1 MFEDEVNFWDF
12 FDEEFYRLNF
22 IMVNELEEIVEWR
35 MVFFIRLLLFMFGV
49 RSLRLGVIIVILV
62 SSLVVFE
69 FLVSFDFE
77 EVYLLID
84 ILMKMVILLLLLY
97 LLNWM
102 YCD

>member
-1 MFEDEVNFWDF
+1 
-12 FDEEFYRLNF
+12 
-22 IMVNELEEIVEWR
+22 MVNELEEIVEWR

>member
-1 MFEDEVNFWDF
+1 MDGV
-12 FDEEFYRLNF
+12 FYQ
-22 IMVNELEEIVEWR
+22 IVVVYVWCQE
-35 MVFFIRLLLFMFGV
+35 FGV

-84 ILMKMVILLLLLY
+84 ILMKRVILLLLLY

-102 YCD
+102 YCDCLYFVVRQDYLFVLLLDCLDNW